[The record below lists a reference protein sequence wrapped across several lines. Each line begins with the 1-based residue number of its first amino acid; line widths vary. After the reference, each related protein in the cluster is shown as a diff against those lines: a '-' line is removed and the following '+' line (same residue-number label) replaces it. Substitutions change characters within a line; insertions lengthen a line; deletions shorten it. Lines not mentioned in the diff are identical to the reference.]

1 MAGRPKGTPKTGG
14 RKPGSR
20 NKATA
25 DVKAAAQEYGEE
37 AVCMLAQIMRGA
49 EMPPA
54 ARVSA
59 AKELLDRGYG
69 KAPQTIDQT
78 TTVKPPLP
86 VLGQDELR
94 EAAQSA
100 AEKF

>member
-1 MAGRPKGTPKTGG
+1 MATGKKTGG
-14 RKPGSR
+14 GSR
-20 NKATA
+20 KGVPNKITA
-25 DVKAAAQEYGEE
+25 DVKAVAQEYGQE
-37 AVCMLAQIMRGA
+37 AVETLAQIMRGPD
-49 EMPPA
+49 MPPA

-69 KAPQTIDQT
+69 KAPQTIDQNM
-78 TTVKPPLP
+78 TVKPPLP

>member
-1 MAGRPKGTPKTGG
+1 MAKGKKTGG
-14 RKPGSR
+14 GTRRGVP
-20 NKATA
+20 NKLTA
-25 DVKAAAQEYGEE
+25 DVKAVAQEYGQE
-37 AVCMLAQIMRGA
+37 AVDTLAQIMRGA

-78 TTVKPPLP
+78 TTVKASLP
-86 VLGQDELR
+86 VLTKEELL
-94 EAAQSA
+94 EGAQSA